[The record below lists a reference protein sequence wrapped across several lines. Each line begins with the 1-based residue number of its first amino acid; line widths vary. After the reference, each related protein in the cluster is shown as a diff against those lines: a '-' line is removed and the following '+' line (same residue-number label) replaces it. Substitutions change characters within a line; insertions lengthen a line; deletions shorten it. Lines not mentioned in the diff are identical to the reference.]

1 MADRAHGADAPPRTE
16 QGDIDARFA
25 YANERTFLAWNRT
38 ALALIV
44 TGLALIRFLPPF
56 PGRWEP
62 VALGIP
68 LLVVGGIVAFSSYG
82 HFRECDRAM
91 RCGDSIPSPPYLRV
105 LSLTIGISAILGVLF
120 ALFRA

>member
-1 MADRAHGADAPPRTE
+1 MADGPQGGGVPRRTD

-62 VALGIP
+62 VLLGIP
-68 LLVVGGIVAFSSYG
+68 LLVVGGLVAFSSYG
-82 HFRECDRAM
+82 HFRACDRAM
-91 RCGDSIPSPPYLRV
+91 RCGDPIPSPPYLRV
-105 LSLTIGISAILGVLF
+105 LSLTIGISAILGVIF
-120 ALFRA
+120 ALFGA